1 MKIML
6 ELNEREIGTWN
17 NCKCDVCG
25 KGFHRKPSQIAKS
38 RKHYCSVACHAAA
51 KALLMRGAGN
61 HQYGLKGSANA
72 SWKSDMK
79 ETRYGYIAV
88 RCPEHPFRDKSG
100 FVLEHRLVAEEY
112 LLTDGNSVEIDGK
125 KYLKQDY
132 VVHHK
137 NFDRMDNRPEN
148 LAVLSH
154 AEHQR
159 LHLSLNMNERNEK
172 GQFEKEAQEIVKV
185 KRVTKTAVVPE
196 RKSIGAAGFDL
207 CADITEPVV
216 IRPGKTA
223 LIYSGVAFAIPKNY
237 FGAIYARSGL
247 ATLRGLRPATCV
259 SVIDSDYRGNVGLP
273 IHNDSDK
280 ERTIMPHE
288 RIAQIVFQ
296 KALIPELEVVSSLD
310 ETERGEN
317 GFGSSGR

>member
-51 KALLMRGAGN
+51 KVLLMRGAGN

-112 LLTDGNSVEIDGK
+112 LLTGGNSVEIDGK

-216 IRPGKTA
+216 IRPGETA
-223 LIYSGVAFAIPKNY
+223 LIYSGIAFAIPKNY

-296 KALIPELEVVSSLD
+296 KALIPELEVVSSLE

-317 GFGSSGR
+317 GFGSTGR

>member
-6 ELNEREIGTWN
+6 EPNVGETGTQN
-17 NCKCDVCG
+17 NCQCDVCG
-25 KGFHRKPSQIAKS
+25 KRFHRKPSQIEKS
-38 RKHYCSVACHAAA
+38 KRHYCSVACHAAA

-88 RCPEHPFRDKSG
+88 RCLEHPFRDKSG

-112 LLTDGNSVEIDGK
+112 LLTDENSVEIDGRR
-125 KYLKQDY
+125 YLNPDY

-159 LHLSLNMNERNEK
+159 LHLNLNMHGRNEK
-172 GQFEKEAQEIVKV
+172 GQFEKETPDTIKV
-185 KRVTKTAVVPE
+185 KRVTETAVVPE

-216 IRPGKTA
+216 IRPGETA
-223 LIYSGVAFAIPKNY
+223 LIYSGIAFAIPKNY

-247 ATLRGLRPATCV
+247 ATRCGLRPATCV

-288 RIAQIVFQ
+288 RVAQIVFQ
-296 KALIPELEVVSSLD
+296 KALVPELEVVSSLD
-310 ETERGEN
+310 ETERGDN

>member
-6 ELNEREIGTWN
+6 EPNVGETGTQN
-17 NCKCDVCG
+17 NCQCDVCG
-25 KGFHRKPSQIAKS
+25 KRFHRKPSQIEKS
-38 RKHYCSVACHAAA
+38 KRHYCSVACHAAA

-88 RCPEHPFRDKSG
+88 RCLEHPFRDKSG

-112 LLTDGNSVEIDGK
+112 LLTDENSVEIDGRR
-125 KYLKQDY
+125 YLNPDY

-159 LHLSLNMNERNEK
+159 LHLNLNMHGRNEK
-172 GQFEKEAQEIVKV
+172 GQFEKETPDTIKV
-185 KRVTKTAVVPE
+185 KRVTE
-196 RKSIGAAGFDL
+196 
-207 CADITEPVV
+207 
-216 IRPGKTA
+216 TA
-223 LIYSGVAFAIPKNY
+223 LIYSGIAFAIPKNY

-247 ATLRGLRPATCV
+247 ATRCGLRPATCV

-288 RIAQIVFQ
+288 RVAQIVFQ
-296 KALIPELEVVSSLD
+296 KALVPELEVVSSL
-310 ETERGEN
+310 EKTERGEN